1 MAGMYLR
8 TLGGCALEGTTFRR
22 EKPLILL
29 AYLII
34 EGPRPRRFLAELFW
48 PGAADPLNSLAVA
61 LSKLRGLG
69 AVMADEERAWSTLGS
84 DATDFLEYLRSGQL
98 GEAIELYRGAF
109 LEGLGVVLEEELE
122 EWVLA
127 TRDQL
132 AAGARSALLR
142 QAERE
147 ASLGRFGVAGR
158 LAEQALALGAT
169 LPAEAPDLSRMY
181 ALLVAADSPLV
192 DTVRREAHELGLT
205 LALVPEVARGRLRQS
220 LVGRERELEKL
231 LGLQVGD
238 WAYVRGA
245 SGMGKTALLRRLAEE
260 DRTLTYLPAR
270 SGLPY
275 ATLEPLLG
283 RGVEEGIPTMLR
295 QLSRHEG
302 GVLID
307 DIEQADPESRS
318 LLLQLRPLR
327 PLLTLVLSGSSEPL
341 FPPEVLV
348 ELGPLSS
355 ESLADYPGA
364 FEVTGGIPGLLAAH
378 LQGEGVR
385 EALEARLVRLDPQA
399 RQLFLALCL
408 FDEPDPLALR
418 EALGLTG
425 PELAQALEALVGLA
439 FAEPGGRIRIR
450 SAAQQYQEAHPAET
464 ARTAVRLARTLS
476 PLEAHPLWQRARAL
490 WEPADLPQVGQAY
503 RAWASELLR
512 RGFPK
517 RAAEMLLEA
526 PVEPATLLLRARAL
540 ERAQQYPEGLELLEG
555 LEATPEVLALRGAIL
570 WRLGRTQEA
579 KEVSEKA
586 LQGSEGARAEALN
599 TLALLA
605 SLAGQHA
612 EAASLLRR
620 SASLWLLL
628 GDRARRAGA
637 LNNLAIAQSEL
648 GEDAEA
654 AFGEALEAAGDDL
667 ALRART
673 LINLGRVR
681 EGRSDREGAVEAYRE
696 AATLAQE
703 AGALGTAARAWNNLG
718 ALEHPVRPQ
727 AAREAYQRSLAL
739 ARQAGEKLLLAT
751 ALVNLAELTHDRE
764 ALEEALRLSEES
776 GFAQLV
782 AYCRERLS
790 TPANGS

>member
-1 MAGMYLR
+1 MTGMYLR
-8 TLGGCALEGTTFRR
+8 TLGGCALEGASFRR

-48 PGAADPLNSLAVA
+48 PGAADPMNSLAVA
-61 LSKLRGLG
+61 LSKLRSLG
-69 AVMADEERAWSTLGS
+69 AVLADEERAWSTLAA
-84 DATDFLEYLRSGQL
+84 DATDFMEHLRAGRPN
-98 GEAIELYRGAF
+98 EAIELYRGAF
-109 LEGLGVVLEEELE
+109 LDGLGISLEEELE
-122 EWVLA
+122 EWVLT
-127 TRDQL
+127 TRDHL
-132 AAGARSALLR
+132 ALAVRSTLLR

-147 ASLGRFGVAGR
+147 ASLGRFAAAGR
-158 LAEQALALGAT
+158 LAEQALALNAT
-169 LPAEAPDLSRMY
+169 TPAEAPDLLRMH
-181 ALLVAADSPLV
+181 ALLVAAESPLV
-192 DTVRREAHELGLT
+192 DTARREAQELGLDLE
-205 LALVPEVARGRLRQS
+205 LAPEGARGRLRQS

-231 LGLQVGD
+231 LGLQPGD
-238 WAYVRGA
+238 WAYLRGA

-260 DRTLTYLPAR
+260 NRSFTYLPAR

-283 RGVEEGIPTMLR
+283 RSVEEGASTMLR
-295 QLSRHEG
+295 QLSRREG
-302 GVLID
+302 GILID
-307 DIEQADPESRS
+307 DLEQTDPESRA

-327 PLLTLVLSGSSEPL
+327 PSLTVVLAGQADPP
-341 FPPEVLV
+341 FAPEVLL
-348 ELGPLSS
+348 ELGPLSR
-355 ESLADYPGA
+355 EALTDYPGA
-364 FEVTGGIPGLLAAH
+364 FEATGGIPGLLAAY

-385 EALEARLVRLDPQA
+385 EALAARLVRLSPQA
-399 RQLFLALCL
+399 RELFLALCL

-425 PELAQALEALVGLA
+425 AELARALQILVELA

-450 SAAQQYQEAHPAET
+450 SAAQEYHQAHPAET
-464 ARTAVRLARTLS
+464 AQIALRLARTLA
-476 PLEAHPLWQRARAL
+476 PLEAHPLWQRSRAL
-490 WEPADLPQVGQAY
+490 WEPADQPQVGQAY
-503 RAWASELLR
+503 RAWANELLR

-526 PVEPATLLLRARAL
+526 PAEPATLLLRARAL
-540 ERAQQYPEGLELLEG
+540 ERAQQYREGLELLQG
-555 LEATPEVLALRGAIL
+555 LEASPEVLALRGAIL

-579 KEVSEKA
+579 KEASEKA
-586 LQGSEGARAEALN
+586 LQGSEAARAEALN

-620 SASLWLLL
+620 AASLWLLL
-628 GDRARRAGA
+628 GDRGRRAGA

-648 GEDAEA
+648 GQDAEA

-681 EGRSDREGAVEAYRE
+681 EGRPDRAGAIAAYQE
-696 AATLAQE
+696 AAVLAQE

-718 ALEHPVRPQ
+718 ALEHPTSPQ
-727 AAREAYQRSLAL
+727 TAREAYQRSLAL

-751 ALVNLAELTHDRE
+751 SLINLAELTHDRE

-776 GFAQLV
+776 GFTQLI

-790 TPANGS
+790 LPAGGS

>member
-1 MAGMYLR
+1 MTGMYLR
-8 TLGGCALEGTTFRR
+8 TLGGCALEGASFRR

-48 PGAADPLNSLAVA
+48 PGAADPMNSLAVA
-61 LSKLRGLG
+61 LSKLRSLG
-69 AVMADEERAWSTLGS
+69 AVLADEERAWSTLAA
-84 DATDFLEYLRSGQL
+84 DATEFMEHLRAGRPN
-98 GEAIELYRGAF
+98 EAIEIYRGAF
-109 LEGLGVVLEEELE
+109 LDGLGITLEEELE
-122 EWVLA
+122 DWVLT
-127 TRDQL
+127 TRDHL
-132 AAGARSALLR
+132 ASGARSALLR

-147 ASLGRFGVAGR
+147 ASLGRFAVAGR
-158 LAEQALALGAT
+158 LAEQALALNAT
-169 LPAEAPDLSRMY
+169 TPAEAPDLSRIH
-181 ALLVAADSPLV
+181 ALLVAAESPLV
-192 DTVRREAHELGLT
+192 EAARREAQELGLNLS
-205 LALVPEVARGRLRQS
+205 LAPEGARGRLRQS
-220 LVGRERELEKL
+220 LVGRDRELEKL
-231 LGLQVGD
+231 LSLQSGD
-238 WAYVRGA
+238 WAYLRGA

-260 DRTLTYLPAR
+260 NRAFTYLPAR

-283 RGVEEGIPTMLR
+283 RSVEEGAPTMLR
-295 QLSRHEG
+295 QLSRREG
-302 GVLID
+302 GILID
-307 DIEQADPESRS
+307 DLEQTDPESRA

-327 PLLTLVLSGSSEPL
+327 PSLTVVLAGQAEPSSPAELLL
-341 FPPEVLV
+341 
-348 ELGPLSS
+348 ELGPLSR
-355 ESLADYPGA
+355 EALIDYPGA
-364 FEVTGGIPGLLAAH
+364 FEATGGIPGLLAAY

-385 EALEARLVRLDPQA
+385 EALEARLVRLSPQA
-399 RQLFLALCL
+399 RELFLALCL

-425 PELAQALEALVGLA
+425 IELARALEDLVELA
-439 FAEPGGRIRIR
+439 FAEPSGRIRIR
-450 SAAQQYQEAHPAET
+450 SAAQEYHEAHPAET
-464 ARTAVRLARTLS
+464 ARIALRLARTLS

-490 WEPADLPQVGQAY
+490 WEPADQTQVGQAY
-503 RAWASELLR
+503 RAWSTELLR

-526 PVEPATLLLRARAL
+526 PAEPATLLLRARAL
-540 ERAQQYPEGLELLEG
+540 ERAQQYREGLELLQG
-555 LEATPEVLALRGAIL
+555 LEASPEVLALRGAIL

-579 KEVSEKA
+579 KEASEQA
-586 LQGSEGARAEALN
+586 LHGSEAARAEALN

-628 GDRARRAGA
+628 GDRGRRAGA

-648 GEDAEA
+648 GQDAEA

-681 EGRSDREGAVEAYRE
+681 EGRPDRAGAVAAYQE

-718 ALEHPVRPQ
+718 ALEHPTSPQ

-751 ALVNLAELTHDRE
+751 SLINLAELTHDRE

-782 AYCRERLS
+782 TYCRERLS
-790 TPANGS
+790 LPSGSS